1 MPATTASGPGA
12 RHRTATVV
20 LLALFGVFPAAVS
33 QELVER
39 TLAIVGGTAITLSD
53 VRTAMALNLIDTD
66 EVAVATEGLVQRAL
80 ILREVERYAPPEPE
94 AAQVE
99 RRLNEIRQRVDAKR
113 VAVILKEGG
122 FSESRLRA
130 WLRDDL
136 RIAAYLNQ
144 RFAADGPERRQALIE
159 DWVAD
164 LRRRTPVV
172 ELWKR

>member
-1 MPATTASGPGA
+1 MLFTSVRGA
-12 RHRTATVV
+12 GVVAATV
-20 LLALFGVFPAAVS
+20 LALAIAAVPTAGAQ

-39 TLAIVGGTAITLSD
+39 TLAIVGGSAITLSD
-53 VRTAMALNLIDTD
+53 VRTAMALGLIETND
-66 EVAVATEGLVQRAL
+66 VAVATEGLVQRAL
-80 ILREVERYAPPEPE
+80 ILREVERYAPPEPD

-99 RRLNEIRQRVDAKR
+99 DRLQDIRQRLDAPQ
-113 VAVILKEGG
+113 VAAVLEAGG

-144 RFAADGPERRQALIE
+144 RFAADGPERRQSLIE